1 MVEHVLRRL
10 TQIDNPLT
18 QRWWLDPVGHV
29 LSIDR
34 AGGVVVAAYAADAAC
49 DEVGIA
55 RVFALHE
62 ETVAPEDVGAAK
74 SLHHLSILKVN
85 LGIDT
90 QAANDAR
97 HRVPRHLYK
106 L

>member
-1 MVEHVLRRL
+1 VVEHVLRRL
-10 TQIDNPLT
+10 TQIDNPFA
-18 QRWWLDPVGHV
+18 QRWWLDPIGHV

-34 AGGVVVAAYAADAAC
+34 AGDVVIAANAAYAAR

-74 SLHHLSILKVN
+74 SLHHFPILKVN
-85 LGIDT
+85 LGINT
-90 QAANDAR
+90 QTANDTC
-97 HRVPRHLYK
+97 HGI
-106 L
+106 